1 MILDR
6 RTLLKLTA
14 ASGAAFAI
22 GASRTFAQASS
33 DTLRIGLSTYP
44 AHLKPWVNVGYAGQ
58 LVSSLINRFLM
69 AYTPE
74 GKLVG
79 ELAESFDR
87 DGDRAWVIK
96 LKDVKFSDGQPVTSA
111 DIEWNI
117 EKIKA
122 EGSGA
127 YTRDA
132 MLEVEKVEIVDD
144 RTFKL
149 LTKSPNA
156 ALPALFA
163 NPFLQIIAKG
173 STDKQDH
180 GIGAGPF
187 TLANAEKGVGLDFE
201 ASPHYF
207 KDGLPH
213 FKKVRVT
220 AYADENLRVAAITA
234 GDVDVIDYVP
244 WSAMDQLDKDASVAL
259 ETAATGA
266 FMFLSFNGAGAFK
279 DQRLRRAVSLAIRRE
294 EIVKGV
300 FFGRGAVLEG
310 VPRSSATPFYN
321 AELAKGQSYDPD
333 RAKALIKEAGAE
345 GVTVNLLS
353 TAQYGMHRDTAVIV
367 QGHLAEVG
375 INVTLTMP
383 DWSTRVTMGNRGQG
397 DFAIQGLGL
406 DTFDPDATSALIDPT
421 LSPTFFR
428 SRNFEV
434 PGLTDLLAKGR
445 AEFDLEKRKAIYA
458 EVDKLV
464 IEYTPFC
471 GLSYRA
477 TGFAHLKRVNNFH
490 MLPDQI
496 SPFSGRLFD
505 ELSLS

>member
-22 GASRTFAQASS
+22 GASRTFAQAPS

-87 DGDRAWVIK
+87 EGDRAWVIK

-187 TLANAEKGVGLDFE
+187 TLANAEKGVSLDFE
-201 ASPHYF
+201 AS
-207 KDGLPH
+207 
-213 FKKVRVT
+213 RIISRT
-220 AYADENLRVAAITA
+220 ACRISRRFVSPPTPTKTYVLQRSLR
-234 GDVDVIDYVP
+234 
-244 WSAMDQLDKDASVAL
+244 AMS
-259 ETAATGA
+259 
-266 FMFLSFNGAGAFK
+266 M
-279 DQRLRRAVSLAIRRE
+279 
-294 EIVKGV
+294 
-300 FFGRGAVLEG
+300 
-310 VPRSSATPFYN
+310 
-321 AELAKGQSYDPD
+321 
-333 RAKALIKEAGAE
+333 
-345 GVTVNLLS
+345 
-353 TAQYGMHRDTAVIV
+353 
-367 QGHLAEVG
+367 
-375 INVTLTMP
+375 
-383 DWSTRVTMGNRGQG
+383 
-397 DFAIQGLGL
+397 
-406 DTFDPDATSALIDPT
+406 
-421 LSPTFFR
+421 
-428 SRNFEV
+428 
-434 PGLTDLLAKGR
+434 
-445 AEFDLEKRKAIYA
+445 
-458 EVDKLV
+458 
-464 IEYTPFC
+464 
-471 GLSYRA
+471 
-477 TGFAHLKRVNNFH
+477 
-490 MLPDQI
+490 
-496 SPFSGRLFD
+496 
-505 ELSLS
+505 

>member
-6 RTLLKLTA
+6 RNLLKLTA
-14 ASGAAFAI
+14 ASGAAMALGGRFA
-22 GASRTFAQASS
+22 FAQAPS

-69 AYTPE
+69 TYTPE
-74 GKLVG
+74 GELVG
-79 ELAESFDR
+79 ELAESFER
-87 DGDRAWVIK
+87 EGDRAWVVK
-96 LKDVKFSDGQPVTSA
+96 LKDAKFSNGQPVTSA
-111 DIEWNI
+111 DVEWNI
-117 EKIKA
+117 ETIKA

-163 NPFLQIIAKG
+163 NPFLQIIAKD
-173 STDKQDH
+173 STGTQDQ
-180 GIGAGPF
+180 GIGAGAF
-187 TLANAEKGVGLDFE
+187 TLTNAEKGVALDFE

-207 KDGLPH
+207 KAGFPK
-213 FKKVRVT
+213 FKKVKVT
-220 AYADENLRVAAITA
+220 AYADENLRVAAISA

-244 WSAMDQLDKDASVAL
+244 WSAMDQLAKDANIGL
-259 ETAATGA
+259 ETVATGA
-266 FMFLSFNGAGAFK
+266 FMFLSFNGSGAFK
-279 DQRLRRAVSLAIRRE
+279 DHRLRRAVALSIRRE
-294 EIVKGV
+294 EIVNGV
-300 FFGRGAVLEG
+300 FFGHGAPLEG
-310 VPRSSATPFYN
+310 VPRSAATAFYD
-321 AELAKGQSYDPD
+321 ADLAKGQTYDPD

-345 GVTVNLLS
+345 GITVNLLS

-397 DFAIQGLGL
+397 DFAVQGLGL
-406 DTFDPDATSALIDPT
+406 DTFDPDAVSALIDPT

-428 SRNFEV
+428 SRDFEV
-434 PGLTDLLAKGR
+434 PGLSALLAKGR

-464 IEYTPFC
+464 VEYTPFC

-477 TGFAHLKRVNNFH
+477 TGFARLKRVENFR

-505 ELSLS
+505 ELALA

>member
-14 ASGAAFAI
+14 ASGAALAF
-22 GASRTFAQASS
+22 GANASFAQAPA

-58 LVSSLINRFLM
+58 LVSSLINRYLM
-69 AYTPE
+69 TYTTE

-79 ELAESFDR
+79 ELAESFER
-87 DGDRAWVIK
+87 EGDKAWIVK
-96 LKDVKFSDGQPVTSA
+96 LKDAKFSNGQPVTAA
-111 DIEWNI
+111 DVEWNI

-132 MLEVEKVEIVDD
+132 MLEVEKVEIVDE

-149 LTKSPNA
+149 LTKIPNA

-173 STDKQDH
+173 STDTQDH

-207 KDGLPH
+207 KAGFPK
-213 FKKVRVT
+213 FKKVKVT

-244 WSAMDQLDKDASVAL
+244 WSAMDQIGADANLGL
-259 ETAATGA
+259 ETVATGA

-279 DQRLRRAVSLAIRRE
+279 
-294 EIVKGV
+294 
-300 FFGRGAVLEG
+300 
-310 VPRSSATPFYN
+310 
-321 AELAKGQSYDPD
+321 
-333 RAKALIKEAGAE
+333 
-345 GVTVNLLS
+345 
-353 TAQYGMHRDTAVIV
+353 
-367 QGHLAEVG
+367 
-375 INVTLTMP
+375 
-383 DWSTRVTMGNRGQG
+383 
-397 DFAIQGLGL
+397 
-406 DTFDPDATSALIDPT
+406 
-421 LSPTFFR
+421 
-428 SRNFEV
+428 
-434 PGLTDLLAKGR
+434 
-445 AEFDLEKRKAIYA
+445 
-458 EVDKLV
+458 
-464 IEYTPFC
+464 
-471 GLSYRA
+471 
-477 TGFAHLKRVNNFH
+477 
-490 MLPDQI
+490 
-496 SPFSGRLFD
+496 
-505 ELSLS
+505 